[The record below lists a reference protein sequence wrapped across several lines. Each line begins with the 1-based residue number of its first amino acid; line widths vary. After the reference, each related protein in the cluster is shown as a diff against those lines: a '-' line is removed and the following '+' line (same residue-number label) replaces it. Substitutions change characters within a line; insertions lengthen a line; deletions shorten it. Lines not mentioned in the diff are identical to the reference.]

1 MDTPPEDVADALL
14 KLTHRVEIMQR
25 KQEQHHGEQRREMDQ
40 AVAMLREAADQG
52 HVMAQVCIG
61 DLCTLGH
68 GVARDGRL
76 ASM

>member
-1 MDTPPEDVADALL
+1 MYMKVGVAIDRRRPEADELAPWPALS
-14 KLTHRVEIMQR
+14 V
-25 KQEQHHGEQRREMDQ
+25 EQRREMDQ